1 VQEFPKWDLLS
12 CFTGAENRK
21 RQAMKLTDLAPL
33 DKWIELEEDIHQ
45 RSGLDVNVF
54 DTKGYR
60 ISEFKNWANR
70 LCPEIKATD
79 KGQSFICA
87 PAHMNIATQ
96 AMRTKQPLI
105 EECDAGMLKLVVPIF
120 ANDEYVGAVGA
131 CGFLLDNGEVDSFL
145 VNKMTDISE
154 DKVERLADGIPA
166 ITSEKTEILAQ
177 YIANQIAKI
186 VTNCRTHPC

>member
-1 VQEFPKWDLLS
+1 
-12 CFTGAENRK
+12 
-21 RQAMKLTDLAPL
+21 MKLTDLAPL
-33 DKWIELEEDIHQ
+33 EKWTELEKDIHQ
-45 RSGLDVNVF
+45 KSGLDVNVF

-87 PAHMNIATQ
+87 PAHMNIATL
-96 AMRTKQPLI
+96 AMRSKQPVI

-120 ANDEYVGAVGA
+120 SNDEYVGAVGA
-131 CGFLLDNGEVDSFL
+131 CGFLLGDGEVDSFL

-154 DKVERLADGIPA
+154 DKVERLTEGINN
-166 ITSEKTEILAQ
+166 ITTENAEILAQ
-177 YIANQIAKI
+177 HIANQIAGI
-186 VTNCRTHPC
+186 VVK